1 MSMRKQQRFAFAM
14 RWLFLES
21 RPLSSSVF
29 YAVAVLQVTIMPKL
43 ILLQEGQTI
52 PFELTVDETVIG
64 RHPECTFQINSNMV
78 SRKHAKVVKTADGYA
93 IEDMGSG
100 NGTFV
105 NSKKI
110 EGQTSLANEDRIK
123 LGPMLLR
130 FEGAVAAPKPASA
143 PGPAAAAGRP
153 STPAADMNVDLSE
166 GEEDTATIMGM
177 AERSTGFGKLEVNST
192 AKLKGVLDISRAL
205 AGTSDLDALLPK
217 ILDTLFNIFPHADR
231 GCILFKDEATGKM
244 IPKSMK
250 HRRAGDDE
258 TVKLSRTILKSVMEE
273 KTGILSADAASDSR
287 FNASESIANLTIRSM
302 MCVPLL
308 SLAGEPMGIINIDTQ
323 NAFNQFGPEDLD
335 LLMAIAGQ
343 AAMSYEQAKLLVTA
357 MEKQKQDKEMNIA
370 MGVQRS
376 LLPTDL
382 PKPDGWEIFASYDTA
397 QAVGGDYYDVF
408 TLDDNHVVL
417 LVGDASG
424 HGMKA
429 AMSIMVM
436 HTLVRM
442 IRTQRYQNTAAF
454 VTEINNQLCQ
464 HSIVQEEGGFI
475 TLAYGLLTLSTNE
488 LQWTSAGHPIPLVQD
503 LDTGEIK
510 PLAPDNVAGLPLAI
524 YPDVDYD
531 TIHSQLPSNYR
542 LLFYTD
548 GLQEAFPDHK
558 PVKTGEFGVAGIMQ
572 TLASKRGVPAVES
585 LQALFD
591 DSEAYTEGSGRHDD
605 TSAVMLERH
614 R

>member
-1 MSMRKQQRFAFAM
+1 
-14 RWLFLES
+14 
-21 RPLSSSVF
+21 
-29 YAVAVLQVTIMPKL
+29 
-43 ILLQEGQTI
+43 
-52 PFELTVDETVIG
+52 
-64 RHPECTFQINSNMV
+64 
-78 SRKHAKVVKTADGYA
+78 
-93 IEDMGSG
+93 
-100 NGTFV
+100 
-105 NSKKI
+105 
-110 EGQTSLANEDRIK
+110 
-123 LGPMLLR
+123 
-130 FEGAVAAPKPASA
+130 
-143 PGPAAAAGRP
+143 
-153 STPAADMNVDLSE
+153 
-166 GEEDTATIMGM
+166 
-177 AERSTGFGKLEVNST
+177 
-192 AKLKGVLDISRAL
+192 
-205 AGTSDLDALLPK
+205 
-217 ILDTLFNIFPHADR
+217 
-231 GCILFKDEATGKM
+231 
-244 IPKSMK
+244 
-250 HRRAGDDE
+250 
-258 TVKLSRTILKSVMEE
+258 
-273 KTGILSADAASDSR
+273 
-287 FNASESIANLTIRSM
+287 
-302 MCVPLL
+302 
-308 SLAGEPMGIINIDTQ
+308 
-323 NAFNQFGPEDLD
+323 
-335 LLMAIAGQ
+335 
-343 AAMSYEQAKLLVTA
+343 
-357 MEKQKQDKEMNIA
+357 
-370 MGVQRS
+370 
-376 LLPTDL
+376 
-382 PKPDGWEIFASYDTA
+382 
-397 QAVGGDYYDVF
+397 
-408 TLDDNHVVL
+408 
-417 LVGDASG
+417 
-424 HGMKA
+424 
-429 AMSIMVM
+429 M